1 MSSLSDW
8 HPALLLPLLAVGL
21 LAFARLAQRQPR
33 FKALFPALAALAL
46 LVAVARLGGA
56 WLEARLPWF
65 SLLALL
71 PLLVLTVRGVVLV
84 FEELF
89 RRGRGETP
97 PALLESVVSVLLYG
111 VGAGVVAHRVFG
123 IELTPFLATSAV
135 VGAVVGLALQDTLG
149 NLFAGISLHTDGP
162 FRVGDWVHVGE
173 TEGRVE
179 QISWRAVR
187 LRTWGGDGVT
197 IPNNEVA
204 RRTVVN
210 FAQPAPPHSRVVQLG
225 VSYGVPPNKV
235 FSVLAELLQ
244 QVPEVAREPGPNVRL
259 IGYRDSAMEY
269 EVRYWVR
276 AYEDWRRAESEIYRL
291 VWYHFRRH
299 GIEIPFPIRTVHLHQ
314 AEAPA
319 TVEETPQA
327 RLERALRS
335 IDLFRPLSEDE
346 LQTALR
352 NFRHQH
358 YAAGERILGEG
369 EPGDSFC
376 IVDRGTVEVGKALGG
391 RTRVL
396 AQLGEGQFFGEMALL
411 TGEARSATVTARTD
425 VDLFTIDKTGFE
437 QIVVANPRVTVD
449 ISSILAARRDALSQ
463 AEGEAT
469 QRFSGGGQG
478 EDKQQHLLQRIRG
491 YFGL

>member
-111 VGAGVVAHRVFG
+111 VGAGVVAHR
-123 IELTPFLATSAV
+123 
-135 VGAVVGLALQDTLG
+135 ALQDTLG

-276 AYEDWRRAESEIYRL
+276 AYEDWRRAESSRARCE
-291 VWYHFRRH
+291 RR
-299 GIEIPFPIRTVHLHQ
+299 GAGCDRAA
-314 AEAPA
+314 AESPA
-319 TVEETPQA
+319 GSGGWA
-327 RLERALRS
+327 M
-335 IDLFRPLSEDE
+335 D
-346 LQTALR
+346 
-352 NFRHQH
+352 RHD
-358 YAAGERILGEG
+358 
-369 EPGDSFC
+369 EPGPP
-376 IVDRGTVEVGKALGG
+376 
-391 RTRVL
+391 
-396 AQLGEGQFFGEMALL
+396 
-411 TGEARSATVTARTD
+411 ARSSERPPISAVLRFAR
-425 VDLFTIDKTGFE
+425 
-437 QIVVANPRVTVD
+437 ARSRW
-449 ISSILAARRDALSQ
+449 SSRWWA
-463 AEGEAT
+463 
-469 QRFSGGGQG
+469 
-478 EDKQQHLLQRIRG
+478 
-491 YFGL
+491 